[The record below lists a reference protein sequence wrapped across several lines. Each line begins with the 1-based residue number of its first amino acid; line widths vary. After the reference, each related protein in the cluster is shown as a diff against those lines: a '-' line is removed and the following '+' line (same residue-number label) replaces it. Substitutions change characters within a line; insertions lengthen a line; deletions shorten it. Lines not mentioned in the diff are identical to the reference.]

1 MMKDR
6 VLIIGA
12 TGYLGRRLVKTSLAL
27 GFPTYCLYRPEVASD
42 AEKVQMLIE
51 FKLQGA
57 HLLKGSFEDHESLLS
72 ALKQVDVVIS
82 AVAGNHF
89 RHAILEQLK
98 LIKAIKEVGTI
109 KRFFPSEFGMD
120 VDRMEHAIDPG
131 AYVFADKRVIRRAVE
146 KENIPY
152 TYVSANCCAGYFTA
166 SLVQVCNFM
175 PPTDNV
181 VIYGKGDKKCIWND
195 EDDMAMYTMMA
206 VDDPRTL
213 NKTLYIRP
221 PGNIMTQ
228 MEVVKI
234 WEKLIG
240 KELKKTFLSQEEWL
254 GTMDKV
260 PRPVQIGV
268 AHLYQIF
275 FRGDLE
281 FEIEGPHGVD
291 SNDLYPEHKY
301 VTVEEYLKRIWNDE
315 DDMAM
320 YTMMAVDDPR
330 TLNKTLY
337 IHPPGNIMTQME
349 VVKIWEKLI
358 GKELKK
364 IFLSQEEWLGTMDKV
379 PRPVQIG
386 VAHLYQIFFRGDL
399 EFDIEGPHGVD
410 SNDLYPEHKYV
421 TVEEYLKRF
430 A

>member
-57 HLLKGSFEDHESLLS
+57 HLLKGSFEDHESLVS

-82 AVAGNHF
+82 AVAGNHI

-98 LIKAIKEVGTI
+98 LIKEVGTI
-109 KRFFPSEFGMD
+109 KRFLPSEFGMD
-120 VDRMEHAIDPG
+120 VDRMEHAIPPG
-131 AYVFADKRVIRRAVE
+131 DYVFADKRVIRRAIE

-166 SLVQVCNFM
+166 SLAQANNFM
-175 PPTDNV
+175 PPTDHV
-181 VIYGKGDKKCIWND
+181 VIYGNGGKKCIWND
-195 EDDMAMYTMMA
+195 EDDMAMYTMLA

-213 NKTLYIRP
+213 NKTLYLRP
-221 PGNIMTQ
+221 PANIMTQ
-228 MEVVKI
+228 MEVVKT
-234 WEKLIG
+234 WEKITG
-240 KELKKTFLSQEEWL
+240 KELNKTFLSQEEL
-254 GTMDKV
+254 LDSIDKF

-268 AHLYQIF
+268 AHFYQIF
-275 FRGDLE
+275 YRGDLF

-291 SNDLYPEHKY
+291 SNDLYPDY
-301 VTVEEYLKRIWNDE
+301 
-315 DDMAM
+315 
-320 YTMMAVDDPR
+320 
-330 TLNKTLY
+330 
-337 IHPPGNIMTQME
+337 
-349 VVKIWEKLI
+349 
-358 GKELKK
+358 
-364 IFLSQEEWLGTMDKV
+364 
-379 PRPVQIG
+379 
-386 VAHLYQIFFRGDL
+386 
-399 EFDIEGPHGVD
+399 
-410 SNDLYPEHKYV
+410 KYV